1 MLVVTIVERLV
12 VMAPPG
18 LEVVRTADI
27 LLHLLLA
34 VQLGLHH
41 LRLVDNVG
49 GKALAIKWAA
59 TNLLQQP
66 PRTVAGLGLRSI
78 LHRDGWL
85 DVCQDLP
92 IVGGDDLLHVQAG
105 RVGQLQV

>member
-12 VMAPPG
+12 VVAPPG
-18 LEVVRTADI
+18 LEVVRAADI
-27 LLHLLLA
+27 LLHLFLA

-66 PRTVAGLGLRSI
+66 PRTVAGLGLLYISYMR
-78 LHRDGWL
+78 H
-85 DVCQDLP
+85 
-92 IVGGDDLLHVQAG
+92 
-105 RVGQLQV
+105 